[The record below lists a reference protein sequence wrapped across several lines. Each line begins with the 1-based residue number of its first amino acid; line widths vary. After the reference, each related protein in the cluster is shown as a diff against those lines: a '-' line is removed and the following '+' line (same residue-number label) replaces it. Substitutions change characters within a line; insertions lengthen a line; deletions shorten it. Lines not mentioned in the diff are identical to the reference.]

1 MEARMNL
8 HNELFTSIG
17 GLAIATAVRKW
28 MGTLDYQV
36 SYYDQSVDPANRAN
50 CEPAI
55 YIFWHEY
62 ISFPL
67 YLRGH
72 NRFALL
78 LSQHRDAE
86 WLSRTAHHL
95 GFQMVR
101 GSTFRGGG
109 KALRELLRKSED
121 TNIAITPDG
130 PRGPRRKLAQ
140 GPIYVASK
148 LQRPLVLQGF
158 AFDQPWRT
166 NTWDRFAIPR
176 PYSRARAVV
185 SPYLRI
191 PPNLDRAGIEH
202 YRQHVE
208 KLLNHLSD
216 EAQAWAT
223 SGKQIV
229 GQQPGRRQSGYVHP
243 PQGVIP
249 APRLF
254 EGFAEHQQKEQQM
267 MRRAS

>member
-1 MEARMNL
+1 MNL
-8 HNELFTSIG
+8 HNELFTSVG
-17 GLAIATAVRKW
+17 GLAISTAVRKW
-28 MGTLDYQV
+28 MGTLDYQIA
-36 SYYDQSVDPANRAN
+36 YHDQSVDPASSANRK
-50 CEPAI
+50 PAI

-72 NRFALL
+72 NRLAML

-86 WLSRTAHHL
+86 WLSRAAYHL

-109 KALRELLRKSED
+109 KALRELLAKSKD
-121 TNIAITPDG
+121 TNLTITPDG
-130 PRGPRRKLAQ
+130 PRGPRRQLAQ
-140 GPIYVASK
+140 GPVYIASK
-148 LQRPLVLQGF
+148 LQRPLVLLGIGY
-158 AFDQPWRT
+158 DRPWRMK
-166 NTWDRFAIPR
+166 TWDRFAIPR
-176 PYSRARAVV
+176 PYTRARSVV

-216 EAQAWAT
+216 EATAWAV

-229 GQQPGRRQSGYVHP
+229 GQKPGLRQSGFVHP
-243 PQGVIP
+243 EQGVVP
-249 APRLF
+249 APKLLQA
-254 EGFAEHQQKEQQM
+254 FAEHHQAEQEMMQK
-267 MRRAS
+267 AS